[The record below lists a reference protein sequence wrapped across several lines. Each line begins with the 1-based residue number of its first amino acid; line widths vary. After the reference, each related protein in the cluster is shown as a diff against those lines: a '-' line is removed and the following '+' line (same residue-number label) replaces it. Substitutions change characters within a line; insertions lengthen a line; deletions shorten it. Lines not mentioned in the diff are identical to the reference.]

1 MMEEENQSPL
11 KKAAPTLEQM
21 SIEELEARI
30 ERLRQDILDC
40 EAVLVAKRSHRSAAD
55 ALFGGRA

>member
-11 KKAAPTLEQM
+11 IKVAPTLEQM

-30 ERLRQDILDC
+30 GHLRQEISAC
-40 EAVLVAKRSHRSAAD
+40 EAILLAKRSHRSAAD